1 MFFVRKW
8 GVSGEE
14 VSSWWWWWWWWWG
27 SVLIFIDRGIPSTGK
42 ALKETVNCL

>member
-14 VSSWWWWWWWWWG
+14 FSSWWWWG
-27 SVLIFIDRGIPSTGK
+27 GGGGGRVIFLDRGIPSTGK